1 MTLTLELNNINYL
14 QEQQNIIYDEL
25 LKAYE
30 KQLDVKENTKRTYLN
45 CLKQFMAW
53 LEKNNINSV
62 EYETILSYKSYL
74 KSHEEYNEES
84 LEVMQ
89 VEHKARAINT
99 HLTAIKDFFKY
110 LECKGFKNV
119 AKGVKK
125 ERTSNNF
132 TKDSLTLEQV
142 KGIYESID
150 INTIE
155 GARAN
160 ALFRLLIGTG
170 LRECE
175 VIRADI
181 QDIGVKADKNVLY
194 VQGKGETEKNNYV
207 IITPSVMN
215 ALQHYFK
222 MRGNPKPSEPLFTSN
237 SDRNNGQRLTTRTIQ
252 RIVKGLYANNG
263 IISNKI
269 TTHSTRHTAITLSVL
284 NGASI
289 QQAQSMAR
297 HKDINT
303 TMIYFHNINRLEDN
317 AESKLEQLLND

>member
-1 MTLTLELNNINYL
+1 MTMTLALNNTNYL
-14 QEQQNIIYDEL
+14 QEQELNINEEL

-30 KQLDVKENTKRTYLN
+30 KQLDVSENTKRTYLN
-45 CLKQFMAW
+45 CLKHFIKW
-53 LEKNNINSV
+53 LDDNNINNV
-62 EYETILSYKSYL
+62 EHETILIYKNYL
-74 KSHEEYNEES
+74 KLHNEYNEQTLES
-84 LEVMQ
+84 MQ
-89 VEHKARAINT
+89 IQHKASAINT

-110 LECKGFKNV
+110 LERKGFKNV
-119 AKGVKK
+119 AKGIKK
-125 ERTSNNF
+125 EKTNNNF
-132 TKDSLTLEQV
+132 TRDSLTLEQV
-142 KGIYESID
+142 KGIYENID

-181 QDIGVKADKNVLY
+181 QDISVKADKNVLY

-207 IITPSVMN
+207 ILYPSIMN

-252 RIVKGLYANNG
+252 RIVKGLYADNG
-263 IISNKI
+263 IVSDRI
-269 TTHSTRHTAITLSVL
+269 TTHSTRHTAITLSVI

-297 HKDINT
+297 HKDVNT

-317 AESKLEQLLND
+317 AESKLEQLFND

>member
-1 MTLTLELNNINYL
+1 MTTLTLALNSTNYLQKQNNIN
-14 QEQQNIIYDEL
+14 EEI

-30 KQLDVKENTKRTYLN
+30 RQLDVSENTKRTYLN
-45 CLKQFMAW
+45 CLKQFIKY
-53 LEKNNINSV
+53 LDDKGINNV
-62 EYETILSYKSYL
+62 EYETILGYKAYL
-74 KSHEEYNEES
+74 KGHEEYNEET
-84 LEVMQ
+84 LEIMQ

-99 HLTAIKDFFKY
+99 HLTAIKDFFKF
-110 LECKGFKNV
+110 LERKGFKNV
-119 AKGVKK
+119 AKGIKK

-132 TKDSLTLEQV
+132 SKDSLTLDQV

-181 QDIGVKADKNVLY
+181 KDIGTKADKNVLY
-194 VQGKGETEKNNYV
+194 VQGKGEIEKNNYV

-222 MRGNPKPSEPLFTSN
+222 MRGNPKPNEPLFTSN

-252 RIVKGLYANNG
+252 RIVKGLYVNNG
-263 IISNKI
+263 IVSDKI